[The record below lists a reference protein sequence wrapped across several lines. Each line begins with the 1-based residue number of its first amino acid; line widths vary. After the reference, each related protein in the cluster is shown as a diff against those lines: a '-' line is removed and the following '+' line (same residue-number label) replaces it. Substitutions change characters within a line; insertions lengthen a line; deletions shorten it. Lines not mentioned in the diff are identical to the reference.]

1 MLKAAIRSL
10 EEVEEGQRS
19 LYRQEGEI
27 FVLNVEGALG
37 WGNENIEGL
46 KGTLGKL
53 RADKSSLEDRL
64 KPYDGLDAT
73 AARDALKKV
82 EEFTAI
88 DPKKEADRIAQE
100 KINAQVGQIKSMYE
114 GEKKTL
120 TDRLDRFKGQL
131 VALGV
136 DAEID
141 RALNGLEASGH
152 KISPP
157 VRGDL
162 RVVLRQYVGH
172 EFDDDKGSLRVTVH
186 DGQGV
191 PRVKN
196 TAGDLMSIADLV
208 AELPTSRPN
217 FFEPKGNNG
226 AGAKPGSGGN
236 PPSTKKRSEMSVQDK
251 AAFVREHGQ
260 EAFLKLPA

>member
-1 MLKAAIRSL
+1 MLKAAIRTL
-10 EEVEEGQRS
+10 EEVEEAQRG

-27 FVLNVEGALG
+27 FVLNVEKALG
-37 WGNENIEGL
+37 WGNEDIEGL
-46 KGTLGKL
+46 TRTLGKL
-53 RADKSSLEDRL
+53 RQEKGELETKL
-64 KPYDGLDAT
+64 KPFDGLDAT

-88 DPKKEADRIAQE
+88 DPKKEVDRIAQE
-100 KINAQVGQIKSMYE
+100 KINDQVGQIKSMYE
-114 GEKKTL
+114 AEKQTL
-120 TDRLDRFKGQL
+120 TTRLDRFKSQL

-141 RALNGLEASGH
+141 RALNGLEANGH
-152 KISPP
+152 KISPA

-172 EFDDDKGSLRVTVH
+172 EFDDDKGSLKVTVH

-196 TAGDLMSIADLV
+196 TAGDLMSIVDLV
-208 AELPTSRPN
+208 SELPASRPN

-226 AGAKPGSGGN
+226 SGAKPNGGGT
-236 PPSTKKRSEMSVQDK
+236 PPATKKRSEMTVEDR
-251 AAFVREHGQ
+251 AAYVNEHGS
-260 EAFLKLPA
+260 EAYLKLPA